1 MSERALISNGAG
13 RAARTLPAG
22 SWLQWSASLA
32 LVVLLTVAAWWLSKT
47 VPTWNAKLK
56 VIEFPVYAVLLGLVT
71 GGTLSLL
78 GIKERLATYF
88 RTEFFLKTGLVLL
101 GATINLAEILA
112 FGAKGLLQAAILTSS
127 VFFFTWFVARW
138 LGVEEKLRA
147 LLSASVAVCGVS
159 AAISAAGAVLAK
171 KEQLAYVTGLVILFA
186 LPLMFL
192 QPAAAVWLN
201 LPPNV
206 AGAWIGGNIDTTAA
220 VVGAGAIHSQQA
232 LKVASITK
240 LSQNAL
246 IGVVAFLLALYWVV
260 VVERRPGGSRQGA
273 PRVREIWER
282 FPKFVLGFVLASIV
296 VTVALTNG
304 WVGSGVAREF
314 RNLREWFFIAA
325 FLSIGFGLS
334 FRGLREA
341 GWRPI
346 VVYGL
351 ATVFNTVVAL
361 GVAFALFG

>member
-1 MSERALISNGAG
+1 
-13 RAARTLPAG
+13 
-22 SWLQWSASLA
+22 
-32 LVVLLTVAAWWLSKT
+32 VVLLTVATWWLNKT
-47 VPTWNAKLK
+47 VPTWSKPLR
-56 VIEFPVYAVLLGLVT
+56 VIEFPVYAVLLGLLAS
-71 GGTLSLL
+71 GMLSLL
-78 GIKERLATYF
+78 GIRERLSGYF

-101 GATINLAEILA
+101 GAGINLAEIVA
-112 FGAKGLLQAAILTSS
+112 FGVRGLLQAVVLITS

-147 LLSASVAVCGVS
+147 LLAASVAICGVS
-159 AAISAAGAVLAK
+159 AAITAAGAVLAK

-192 QPAAAVWLN
+192 QPLAAVWLH
-201 LPPNV
+201 LPPDV

-220 VVGAGAIHSQQA
+220 VVGAGTIHSQQA

-260 VVERRPGGSRQGA
+260 VVERNPGQRPSAWQ
-273 PRVREIWER
+273 IWER

-296 VTVALTNG
+296 VTVGLSNG
-304 WVGSGVAREF
+304 WVARAGI
-314 RNLREWFFIAA
+314 RDLQHLREWFFMAA

-346 VVYGL
+346 GVYGL
-351 ATVFNTVVAL
+351 ATAFNTVVAL
-361 GVAFALFG
+361 TAAWVIFG